1 MSHVAVPVRR
11 RSPPPSD
18 ESRHEHTCRTSRPV
32 RPSARHLPSSRPPSR
47 SPWRSA
53 LLTTVAVARV
63 TFAASDPVDTTSW
76 YTITSR
82 KSGLVLQAQ
91 GTSAGSGLTQAAATG
106 ATAQQ
111 FRFATASGGTYRLI
125 NRASGLAVTVPSGS
139 TVTQAADTSAT
150 NQRWTTVVQ
159 SDYVRLATTTGTVLQ
174 ITGASTKA
182 GAAIQT
188 GTDGKSY
195 HQQWEIKRVG
205 AATGGTTP
213 SATPKPSASA
223 SATPKP
229 SASATAAPA
238 AGSFAK
244 WPTATG
250 QQKVTA
256 TIKISG
262 TRDMGMVRYYG
273 LVVRRPDR
281 GPAADVPA
289 RERRRP
295 QERHPRRGR
304 GRRRA
309 LPRHLHARERVVGE
323 RRRGR
328 RDVQGHLRLADHDG
342 QRRRRALGVGQ
353 DVPAQRPRHVR
364 HQELPG
370 LPDFGKLY
378 RSCGNCS
385 KQYARTVKVEN
396 VLITAP
402 GKSLVGINSNLG
414 DKATLSGVTIVG
426 DSSKKISIC
435 DEYKGV
441 TSGEPSKISSG
452 PSAACG
458 YTASSITYK

>member
-1 MSHVAVPVRR
+1 MSTPVA
-11 RSPPPSD
+11 
-18 ESRHEHTCRTSRPV
+18 RPARF
-32 RPSARHLPSSRPPSR
+32 RPSARRLPKPVAVAIAVAF
-47 SPWRSA
+47 A

-76 YTITSR
+76 YTLTSR
-82 KSGLVLQAQ
+82 KSGLALEAQ

-106 ATAQQ
+106 ATSQQ
-111 FRFATASGGTYRLI
+111 FRFAAGSGGAYRLV
-125 NRASGLAVTVPSGS
+125 NRASGLAVTVPSGT
-139 TVTQAADTSAT
+139 TVTQAADTGAG
-150 NQRWTTVVQ
+150 NQLWKTVVQ
-159 SDYVRLATTTGTVLQ
+159 SDYVRLATTSGAVLQ
-174 ITGASTKA
+174 VTGASTKA

-213 SATPKPSASA
+213 SATPSA

-229 SASATAAPA
+229 SASATATAAPAPA

-244 WPTATG
+244 WPTAAG

-262 TRDMGMVRYYG
+262 TRDLGMVRYYG
-273 LVVRRPDR
+273 LSAGGQSESQPPMFQLEDGAVLKNVILGTGAGDGVHCLGTCTLENVWWEDVEEDAATFKGTSASQTMTVNGGGARSATDKTFQHN
-281 GPAADVPA
+281 GPGTFVIKNF
-289 RERRRP
+289 
-295 QERHPRRGR
+295 Q
-304 GRRRA
+304 
-309 LPRHLHARERVVGE
+309 L
-323 RRRGR
+323 
-328 RDVQGHLRLADHDG
+328 Q
-342 QRRRRALGVGQ
+342 
-353 DVPAQRPRHVR
+353 
-364 HQELPG
+364 
-370 LPDFGKLY
+370 DFGKLY

-414 DKATLSGVTIVG
+414 DKATLSGITIVG
-426 DSSKKISIC
+426 DSSKKIAIC
-435 DEYKGV
+435 EEYKGV
-441 TSGEPSKISSG
+441 TSGEPSKVSSG